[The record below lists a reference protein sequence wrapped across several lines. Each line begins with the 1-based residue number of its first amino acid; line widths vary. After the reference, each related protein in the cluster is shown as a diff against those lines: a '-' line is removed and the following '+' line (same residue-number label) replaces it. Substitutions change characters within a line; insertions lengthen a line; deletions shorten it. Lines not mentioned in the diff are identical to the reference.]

1 MTGREGSRESILD
14 ALIVLLSTRGAD
26 ALTIRNVAAEAGVS
40 VGAVQHHFATRD
52 ALIVAA
58 MTTVNERFIARM
70 HGLIAEEPSAEVRLR
85 VFCRELAA
93 IGSGDLSE
101 AIVWNAFAARAGTD
115 PEIRALH
122 AANWADTEHF
132 ILQLLAAAYPSSNVT
147 ADDAALVL
155 AVADGIAVARAAEQS
170 DRVNPERAE
179 KLLERVLDAIAR
191 RGSET
196 PAGELV

>member
-1 MTGREGSRESILD
+1 MTGRDGSRESILD
-14 ALIVLLSTRGAD
+14 ALLTLLSTRGAD

-70 HGLIAEEPSAEVRLR
+70 RELIAQEPSAEVRLR
-85 VFCRELAA
+85 IFCRELAA
-93 IGSGDLSE
+93 IGSGDLTE
-101 AIVWNAFAARAGTD
+101 AIVWNAFTARAGTHAD
-115 PEIRALH
+115 IRALH
-122 AANWADTEHF
+122 AANWAGTEYF
-132 ILQLLAAAYPSSNVT
+132 ILQLLTGAYPNSDAT
-147 ADDAALVL
+147 ADDAALLL

-170 DRVNPERAE
+170 DRMTPERAE
-179 KLLERVLDAIAR
+179 RLIEGVLDAIAR

-196 PAGELV
+196 PVGELA

>member
-1 MTGREGSRESILD
+1 MTGRDGSKESILD
-14 ALIVLLSTRGAD
+14 ALLTLLSTRGAD

-40 VGAVQHHFATRD
+40 VGAVQHHFASRD

-58 MTTVNERFIARM
+58 MTAVNERFIARM
-70 HGLIAEEPSAEVRLR
+70 HGLISQEPSAEIRLR
-85 VFCRELAA
+85 FFCHELAA
-93 IGSGDLSE
+93 IGSGNLTE

-115 PEIRALH
+115 AEIRALH
-122 AANWADTEHF
+122 AANWAGTEHV
-132 ILQLLAAAYPSSNVT
+132 ILQLLADAYPNSDAT

-170 DRVNPERAE
+170 DRMTTERAA
-179 KLLERVLDAIAR
+179 LLIERVLDAIAL

-196 PAGELV
+196 PAVEPD